1 MTGSFAKFL
10 LVVAVIALAWFG
22 WRWFQRWEKERRMLS
37 GRREAEES
45 VRRTRAGREPVEV
58 EDLAKC
64 RECGAF
70 VAAGARHCGK
80 SGCPYP
86 R

>member
-10 LVVAVIALAWFG
+10 LVVAVIAIAWFG
-22 WRWFQRWEKERRMLS
+22 WRWFQRWEKERRMLADRRAADDAMRR
-37 GRREAEES
+37 GRAARETAD
-45 VRRTRAGREPVEV
+45 V

-64 RECGAF
+64 RVCGAF
-70 VAAGARHCGK
+70 VAAGARACGRP
-80 SGCPYP
+80 GCPYP